1 MSSLRIAWAPKYKS
15 AESAEYAETPV
26 CSLSAAAHC
35 LSSRRI
41 RLGTQCQIRRERG
54 ARSVASPRS
63 VSADEVDARGGSS
76 LHTIRG
82 EPVVVTQNHLG
93 TQYQIRGERG
103 VRGDPSFLTIPGE
116 PVVLT
121 QNAGPGNAKSAESA
135 EHAEALGITI
145 LGLRILAS
153 SEATA
158 PWFRRRCAEC
168 QSAGHAELTSPRR
181 HGTLADTNVRGY
193 RELFASS
200 SLAEIAGRDP
210 IDANPRRARST
221 RRLKEHYSR
230 PPHSVLHRRDTAP

>member
-1 MSSLRIAWAPKYKS
+1 
-15 AESAEYAETPV
+15 V
-26 CSLSAAAHC
+26 
-35 LSSRRI
+35 
-41 RLGTQCQIRRERG
+41 
-54 ARSVASPRS
+54 SPRHK
-63 VSADEVDARGGSS
+63 ADARAGSS
-76 LHTIRG
+76 LLTIRG
-82 EPVVVTQNHLG
+82 EPVVVTRNRLG
-93 TQYQIRGERG
+93 TQHQIRGERG
-103 VRGDPSFLTIPGE
+103 VRGNPSFLTIPGE

-158 PWFRRRCAEC
+158 PCFGDVARNAKSAESAEHAEALGETIRGLQIFVSSEATAPWFRRRCAEC
-168 QSAGHAELTSPRR
+168 QSAGHAERTSPRR

-221 RRLKEHYSR
+221 RRLNEHYSR